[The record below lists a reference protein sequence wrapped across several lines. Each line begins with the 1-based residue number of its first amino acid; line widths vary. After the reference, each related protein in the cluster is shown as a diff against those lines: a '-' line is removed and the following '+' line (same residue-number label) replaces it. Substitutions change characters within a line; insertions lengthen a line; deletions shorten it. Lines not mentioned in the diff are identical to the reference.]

1 MALGASRVDFFD
13 RADPVARHA
22 ERLGARVI
30 ADPADIRPGAYPITV
45 DASMDVDL
53 LGQALHATAPGGECT
68 ASTMYLAP
76 TTPLPLMAMF
86 ERCITFRT
94 GQPHARA
101 LVHPVLDLIAAGR
114 FQPRL
119 VTGDV
124 VDWNDAPTAF
134 SATTG
139 KTVITRA
146 P

>member
-1 MALGASRVDFFD
+1 
-13 RADPVARHA
+13 
-22 ERLGARVI
+22 
-30 ADPADIRPGAYPITV
+30 
-45 DASMDVDL
+45 
-53 LGQALHATAPGGECT
+53 
-68 ASTMYLAP
+68 MYIAP

-101 LVHPVLDLIAAGR
+101 LVHPVLDLVATGR